1 MTKKKKLGK
10 RWSVTLKISAILG
23 EFLARREK
31 GRKEKATD
39 HARRSGWWR
48 ENEHRR
54 PQSLGPSASRC
65 WDRRQTGRCAR
76 WPIGAPRS
84 DPSARNSRPSPWSG
98 APCWRWESRARPTG
112 SSSSRLLGRCSWP
125 ARCHRTDF
133 RYPSRSSPRGCT
145 ATPDA
150 FYRCCPPS
158 LRRKRYSFTIFSNKK
173 KNKTSSSV
181 KSSRLNHDLFLN
193 FPRKSTSSYLSSPTP
208 CFFQIYIPPVFLQFT
223 LCFELFIYFLS
234 LLLFFTKSTLEV
246 CCINNSLVAGQC
258 LANDRE
264 RKTVE
269 SSIRVQI
276 CVSRPKAEPRARNDA
291 TKEVEG
297 RFFPDEDVFCHR
309 FTSERREGNKSGRNM
324 ERERRRDAT
333 LGELSLARERCGCDG
348 SLMLLPPLSRGSAW
362 QPRHSRRSE
371 PPPRHVSIS
380 RSRIA
385 PRRRNVTRKRADPRS
400 TDTLFD

>member
-1 MTKKKKLGK
+1 M
-10 RWSVTLKISAILG
+10 
-23 EFLARREK
+23 
-31 GRKEKATD
+31 
-39 HARRSGWWR
+39 
-48 ENEHRR
+48 
-54 PQSLGPSASRC
+54 
-65 WDRRQTGRCAR
+65 
-76 WPIGAPRS
+76 
-84 DPSARNSRPSPWSG
+84 
-98 APCWRWESRARPTG
+98 
-112 SSSSRLLGRCSWP
+112 
-125 ARCHRTDF
+125 
-133 RYPSRSSPRGCT
+133 
-145 ATPDA
+145 
-150 FYRCCPPS
+150 
-158 LRRKRYSFTIFSNKK
+158 
-173 KNKTSSSV
+173 

-234 LLLFFTKSTLEV
+234 LLLFFTKSTLEI
-246 CCINNSLVAGQC
+246 CCINNSLVVGQC

-309 FTSERREGNKSGRNM
+309 FTSERREGNKGEKWRKYG

-348 SLMLLPPLSRGSAW
+348 SLMLLPPLSRGSA
-362 QPRHSRRSE
+362 
-371 PPPRHVSIS
+371 
-380 RSRIA
+380 
-385 PRRRNVTRKRADPRS
+385 
-400 TDTLFD
+400 